1 MTIFRAL
8 LGPLAGLLV
17 GLGVLIGGQPGR
29 ALIIAGTVLFGV
41 AVVLV
46 PLGV

>member
-1 MTIFRAL
+1 MAVFRAL
-8 LGPLAGLLV
+8 LVPLAGLLV
-17 GLGVLIGGQPGR
+17 GLGVLITGQVGR